1 MIQQDYKP
9 QTAVSIL
16 MQQNYGMQHQLKS
29 GIPLLLLKQ
38 KDLLRNSVN
47 LSQSMIGLHVIP
59 FHSSH

>member
-1 MIQQDYKP
+1 MIQQDYKH

-47 LSQSMIGLHVIP
+47 LSQSKIGLHVIP

>member
-47 LSQSMIGLHVIP
+47 LSQSKIGLHVIP